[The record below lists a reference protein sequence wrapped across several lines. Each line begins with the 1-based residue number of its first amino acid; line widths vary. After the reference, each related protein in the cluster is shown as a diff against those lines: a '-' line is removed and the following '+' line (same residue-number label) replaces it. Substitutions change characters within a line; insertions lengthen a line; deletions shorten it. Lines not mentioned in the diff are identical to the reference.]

1 MVFEAVK
8 AVAPSTSVRGDGKTT
23 QPTAEDAQFAV
34 GLPTISGGLALV
46 AATGRPLTP
55 LPPDAIDASGTKP
68 GSARRPVEVMP
79 HPAGVGGGGGGAG
92 GPKSRTSTT
101 GESAE
106 NTVAPSA
113 EVRSAGV
120 RDVSVLTLAAAA
132 AVSATNILALTVK
145 AAWSLRRATDAAT
158 VRVISLLATPSM
170 DARPIVYA
178 VELNSAPTV
187 VSKMTVVL

>member
-79 HPAGVGGGGGGAG
+79 HPAGVGGGGGGAVG
-92 GPKSRTSTT
+92 RDERPGIVVVGRGRWDVETRWRW
-101 GESAE
+101 
-106 NTVAPSA
+106 
-113 EVRSAGV
+113 RSL
-120 RDVSVLTLAAAA
+120 DQ
-132 AVSATNILALTVK
+132 
-145 AAWSLRRATDAAT
+145 
-158 VRVISLLATPSM
+158 
-170 DARPIVYA
+170 
-178 VELNSAPTV
+178 
-187 VSKMTVVL
+187 